1 MSTIDS
7 PVDTCIDAPMIF
19 DGHNDF
25 LLRLL
30 RDPAN
35 REATWLTD
43 TGVGHLDLPRMRRG
57 GFGGGFFAIYI
68 SSPDQPVDI
77 DDLMANPPYCAP
89 LPPLIDHTS
98 ALPIAMEMA
107 GHLKW
112 MERASGGAFRLCRS
126 VADLRACQAEGV
138 ISGIMHLE
146 GAEPIAADLDA
157 LYLFHDMGL
166 RSLGPVWSRP
176 TVFGHG
182 VPFAFPSSPDTGPGL
197 TEAGKDLVRLCNKLG
212 IMLDLSHLNEAGFND
227 IAALSDAPLV
237 ATHSNAHAITPSSR
251 NLTDRQMDAIKSSH
265 GLVGLNYAVTM
276 LRPDGR
282 DDAEPRLSKLGAQGV
297 GRGRVG
303 VEDLSVDCA
312 REQGGVDPEEDIGF
326 GVARREHSTI
336 HHLARVTGGDEAQHQ
351 YRGKHA
357 HDHPAGGLREVA
369 LERRHVQENV
379 QRDADHHGPAQPL
392 VRGLVQA

>member
-77 DDLMANPPYCAP
+77 DDLMANPPYRAP

-112 MERASGGAFRLCRS
+112 MERASGGAFRL
-126 VADLRACQAEGV
+126 
-138 ISGIMHLE
+138 SG
-146 GAEPIAADLDA
+146 G
-157 LYLFHDMGL
+157 
-166 RSLGPVWSRP
+166 
-176 TVFGHG
+176 FG
-182 VPFAFPSSPDTGPGL
+182 
-197 TEAGKDLVRLCNKLG
+197 C
-212 IMLDLSHLNEAGFND
+212 
-227 IAALSDAPLV
+227 
-237 ATHSNAHAITPSSR
+237 
-251 NLTDRQMDAIKSSH
+251 LTDS
-265 GLVGLNYAVTM
+265 G
-276 LRPDGR
+276 RPASG
-282 DDAEPRLSKLGAQGV
+282 
-297 GRGRVG
+297 
-303 VEDLSVDCA
+303 
-312 REQGGVDPEEDIGF
+312 
-326 GVARREHSTI
+326 
-336 HHLARVTGGDEAQHQ
+336 
-351 YRGKHA
+351 
-357 HDHPAGGLREVA
+357 
-369 LERRHVQENV
+369 QE
-379 QRDADHHGPAQPL
+379 G
-392 VRGLVQA
+392 

>member
-1 MSTIDS
+1 
-7 PVDTCIDAPMIF
+7 
-19 DGHNDF
+19 
-25 LLRLL
+25 
-30 RDPAN
+30 
-35 REATWLTD
+35 
-43 TGVGHLDLPRMRRG
+43 
-57 GFGGGFFAIYI
+57 
-68 SSPDQPVDI
+68 
-77 DDLMANPPYCAP
+77 MANPPYCAP

-197 TEAGKDLVRLCNKLG
+197 TSAGKDLVRLCNKLG

-237 ATHSNAHAITPSSR
+237 ATHSNAHAVTPSSR
-251 NLTDRQMDAIKSSH
+251 NLTDRQLDIIRDTQGM
-265 GLVGLNYAVTM
+265 VGLNFATGFLNEDGAKSEDRGFDPM
-276 LRPDGR
+276 LRHLDHL
-282 DDAEPRLSKLGAQGV
+282 LSKLG
-297 GRGRVG
+297 
-303 VEDLSVDCA
+303 EDHV
-312 REQGGVDPEEDIGF
+312 GF
-326 GVARREHSTI
+326 GSDFDGAQVPKVMGDSAGLGAFRAALVAHGY
-336 HHLARVTGGDEAQHQ
+336 GGDLMA
-351 YRGKHA
+351 K
-357 HDHPAGGLREVA
+357 LCN
-369 LERRHVQENV
+369 ENWFAV
-379 QRDADHHGPAQPL
+379 LDRTWKA
-392 VRGLVQA
+392 